1 MAIIGFYSSGQKR
14 AGANVTI
21 TEKCHKIVKRN
32 HVVVSRSNFQIH
44 FLGFCNGRFPHIRF
58 PVHTGL
64 LSSEK
69 IDELSGL
76 IPNVDR
82 DLTVIGIEIS
92 PGIFLDVC
100 TIDINGSRI
109 GGQILASICVTIRII
124 QLEDQNVS
132 GLGTSNLKNSNY
144 IKYILIKN
152 TWISNTSQNWSKIC
166 SLNKFFFK

>member
-1 MAIIGFYSSGQKR
+1 
-14 AGANVTI
+14 
-21 TEKCHKIVKRN
+21 
-32 HVVVSRSNFQIH
+32 VVVSRSNFQIH

-64 LSSEK
+64 LSCEK
-69 IDELSGL
+69 IDELSSL

-109 GGQILASICVTIRII
+109 SGQILASICVTIRII

-132 GLGTSNLKNSNY
+132 GLGTSNLDIIVS
-144 IKYILIKN
+144 IFS
-152 TWISNTSQNWSKIC
+152 ISEVIC
-166 SLNKFFFK
+166 SLLKVDSWPCSAIIFT